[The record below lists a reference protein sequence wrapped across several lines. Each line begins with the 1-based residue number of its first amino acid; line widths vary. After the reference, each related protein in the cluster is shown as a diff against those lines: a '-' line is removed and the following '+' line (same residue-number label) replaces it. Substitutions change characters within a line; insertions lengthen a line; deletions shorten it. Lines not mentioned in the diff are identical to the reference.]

1 MEGCLKHSMQKAR
14 GHKSPCEKNII
25 TLVRMGEVARH
36 MASEEGSVCQ
46 DKTWSWSL
54 CSLGPRELSKG
65 SIYI

>member
-1 MEGCLKHSMQKAR
+1 MFEAQGTMHAKAR

-46 DKTWSWSL
+46 DQTLSL
-54 CSLGPRELSKG
+54 CSLGTRELSKG
-65 SIYI
+65 